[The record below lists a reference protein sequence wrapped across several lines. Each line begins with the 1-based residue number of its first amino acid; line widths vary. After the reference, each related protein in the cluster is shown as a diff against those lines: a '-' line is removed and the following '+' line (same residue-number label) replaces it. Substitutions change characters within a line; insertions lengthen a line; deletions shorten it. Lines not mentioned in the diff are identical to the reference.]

1 MHYQYLKIISQPT
14 DYNKNYYRHY
24 EKKNRQYQK
33 KIFTV
38 LDGMQWRQ
46 NWLWWLALGTT
57 MQRKLRKD

>member
-1 MHYQYLKIISQPT
+1 MHCQYLKLLSQPIGCAKKPT
-14 DYNKNYYRHY
+14 DTIKKL
-24 EKKNRQYQK
+24 ETILKKN
-33 KIFTV
+33 FTV